1 MRARG
6 VAFAFLVAATSWTCG
21 ASPVFQ
27 ASGGQEQ
34 EHEMPCELAGHDN
47 PGWHACH
54 RDGHACCPD
63 GFSCSQDDF
72 APSYPGICRYRGES
86 VPYEVGP

>member
-1 MRARG
+1 
-6 VAFAFLVAATSWTCG
+6 
-21 ASPVFQ
+21 
-27 ASGGQEQ
+27 
-34 EHEMPCELAGHDN
+34 MPCELAGHDN